1 MELYVSNNSGEER
14 TLELPVIFYKGY
26 RGKDIR
32 TGEELMISNGKSHRV
47 KLHLPGGYS
56 GNVKVEFSEPWYWR
70 AAELVSLTGFILAVA
85 FFIREKYRLEKGTKL
100 FLNG

>member
-1 MELYVSNNSGEER
+1 MNVSNNTGEER
-14 TLELPVIFYKGY
+14 TLELPVIFYKAY
-26 RGKDIR
+26 RGKENR
-32 TGEELMISNGKSHRV
+32 T
-47 KLHLPGGYS
+47 
-56 GNVKVEFSEPWYWR
+56 EPLYWR